1 MPVTWRQLLWGE
13 IMAIASMPV
22 RMEEFK
28 RRVVG
33 LVEAGECILGD
44 AAALSSYGSDA
55 LIRFRQSPEVV
66 VIAKNATEVRA
77 VVSLCAELGIP
88 FVGRGSGTGLSGGAV
103 PPAGGVVIAASAMR
117 EIIEID
123 PVDRIA
129 VVEPGVANLVVS
141 ERAAPFGLYYA
152 PDPSSQSV
160 CSIGGNVAE
169 NSGGAHCLK
178 YGFTTNHVLAME
190 VVLPD
195 GTLEILGGESPFEPG
210 LDLRSAFLGS
220 EGTLGIV
227 TKVWLRMLSRPEA
240 VRTLVADFESVASAG
255 AAVSAIIAAGI
266 VPAAIEMMDALAIEA
281 CEKAV
286 GAGYS
291 LDTAAALIVEVDGSQ
306 EEVDVLYEE
315 VKSCCISCGSTKIR
329 EAADQAERSRIWLG
343 RKAAFAAA
351 GRLAPAYI
359 VQDGV
364 VPRTALASVLE
375 RIAELAQEAGLRVAN
390 VFHAGDGNLHP
401 LVLYNPDSAE
411 ESEAAEKL
419 STEVVEMC
427 VEIGGSI
434 TGEHG
439 VGLEKACSM
448 AAMFDRGDLDAMQR
462 LRVAFDAE
470 GISNPGKVLPS
481 PRLCGDVPGRYRA
494 HPLELSGEA
503 VRF

>member
-1 MPVTWRQLLWGE
+1 MP
-13 IMAIASMPV
+13 IASRSE

-28 RRVVG
+28 RRVVE
-33 LVEAGECILGD
+33 LVPHGECIIGD
-44 AAALSSYGSDA
+44 AAALSSYGSDG
-55 LIRFRQSPEVV
+55 LIRFRQTPEVV
-66 VIAKNATEVRA
+66 VLAKSAGEIHSA
-77 VVSLCAELGIP
+77 VKLCAELGIP

-103 PPAGGVVIAASAMR
+103 PPPDGVVIAASAMKG
-117 EIIEID
+117 ILEID

-141 ERAAPFGLYYA
+141 ERTAPFGLYYA

-178 YGFTTNHVLAME
+178 YGFTTNHVLAIE

-195 GTLEILGGESPFEPG
+195 GSVEVLGGESPFEPG
-210 LDLRSAFLGS
+210 LDLRSSFLGS

-227 TKVWLRMLSRPEA
+227 TKVWLRLLSRPEA
-240 VRTLVADFESVASAG
+240 VRTLVADFDSAESAG

-291 LDTAAALIVEVDGSQ
+291 LDAAAALIVEVDGPR
-306 EEVDVLYEE
+306 EEVDALYEE
-315 VKSCCISCGSTKIR
+315 VKSACVSCGTTKIR

-364 VPRTALASVLE
+364 VPRTALASILG
-375 RIAELAQEAGLRVAN
+375 RIAELADEAGLRVAN

-401 LVLYNPDSAE
+401 LVLYNPDSPE
-411 ESEAAEKL
+411 ESEAAERVA
-419 STEVVEMC
+419 SEIVELC

-448 AAMFDRGDLDAMQR
+448 AAMFDSGDLEAMQR
-462 LRVAFDAE
+462 LRIAFDAQ
-470 GISNPGKVLPS
+470 GIANPGKVFPT
-481 PRLCGDVPGRYRA
+481 PRLCGDTPGRYRA

-503 VRF
+503 IRF

>member
-1 MPVTWRQLLWGE
+1 MP
-13 IMAIASMPV
+13 IASRSD
-22 RMEEFK
+22 RMGEFK

-33 LVEAGECILGD
+33 LVPHGECIVGD
-44 AAALSSYGSDA
+44 AAALSSYGSDG
-55 LIRFRQSPEVV
+55 LIRFRQTPEVV
-66 VIAKNATEVRA
+66 VLAKSAGEVRA
-77 VVSLCAELGIP
+77 VVSLCAELGVP

-103 PPAGGVVIAASAMR
+103 PPADGVVIAASAMKAVVD
-117 EIIEID
+117 ID

-141 ERAAPFGLYYA
+141 ERSAPFGLYYA

-160 CSIGGNVAE
+160 CSIGGNIAE

-178 YGFTTNHVLAME
+178 YGFTTNHVLAIE

-195 GTLEILGGESPFEPG
+195 GSIEVLGGESPFEPG

-220 EGTLGIV
+220 EGTLGMV
-227 TKVWLRMLSRPEA
+227 TKVWLRLLSRPEA
-240 VRTLVADFESVASAG
+240 VRTLVADFDSVESAG

-286 GAGYS
+286 AAGYS
-291 LDTAAALIVEVDGSQ
+291 LDAAAALIVEVDGSQ
-306 EEVDVLYEE
+306 EEVDALYDE
-315 VKSCCISCGSTKIR
+315 VKAACASCGTTKIR

-364 VPRTALASVLE
+364 VPRTALSSILG
-375 RIAELAQEAGLRVAN
+375 RIAELAGEAGLRVAN

-411 ESEAAEKL
+411 ESVAAEKL
-419 STEVVEMC
+419 ATEIVELC

-448 AAMFDRGDLDAMQR
+448 AAMFDDGDLEAMQR
-462 LRVAFDAE
+462 LRLAFDAQ
-470 GISNPGKVLPS
+470 GIANPGKIFPT
-481 PRLCGDVPGRYRA
+481 PRLCGDAPGRYRA